1 MAPRNWEVRRI
12 RGMCACSSFYG
23 IWMYLV
29 GGKVKMVKLLG
40 DARWMLGP
48 LPKGFLGLRSL
59 ATK

>member
-1 MAPRNWEVRRI
+1 
-12 RGMCACSSFYG
+12 MCACSSFYG